1 MWLVGFRVTSLDNL
15 NTSTHRVDEAGG
27 IMFSGL
33 LSICACINACVR
45 SSMLTR
51 QRHSPI
57 GLLSIILGT
66 SVTVVGCLVCTKAF
80 CCGQLVAGCY

>member
-15 NTSTHRVDEAGG
+15 NTSTHPIDEAGG

-45 SSMLTR
+45 SSMLT
-51 QRHSPI
+51 QAEAFADWLAVDNIRHISHCS
-57 GLLSIILGT
+57 GLFG
-66 SVTVVGCLVCTKAF
+66 VH
-80 CCGQLVAGCY
+80 